1 MHETHNKEGRD
12 KMQDKIKRQSPSMDL
27 WLREAKADPEA
38 SMVGMF
44 LVHNGVVRESPKALV
59 RKGIDDG
66 SRVTGMDFS
75 YDQDKVDAVI
85 KESYML
91 NGVYYIKVWLNQGYL
106 ELGDDIMYVLV
117 GGDIRPRV
125 IDALQFIVEKIKTEC
140 VTEIEKKN
148 T

>member
-1 MHETHNKEGRD
+1 
-12 KMQDKIKRQSPSMDL
+12 MQDKIKRQSPSMDL

-44 LVHNGVVRESPKALV
+44 LVHNGVVRESTKALV

-125 IDALQFIVEKIKTEC
+125 IEALQFIVEKIKTEC

-148 T
+148 P